1 MRNNGAMSSAT
12 RADSTS
18 PQKGRRRGTFWLG
31 IVLVLGALSVLGYAA
46 WEQWGTNLGSWQAHK
61 RIVQEVEKQWSGEV
75 SGTGDTPVT
84 VGEDVVA
91 LIRIPRFGDDYIIP
105 VLEGTGD
112 KVLGE
117 GLGHFDDTAAPGQEG
132 NFAVA
137 GHRVTHGEPFR
148 NMPKL
153 EKGDQIIVE
162 TREATYTYGLINGGD
177 SLEVTSQAGWV
188 LDPLPKNPDGGFEP
202 EQVPGSK
209 LLTLI
214 ACAEVFHTDNRLIAF
229 GELVETTPRG

>member
-1 MRNNGAMSSAT
+1 MRNNGDMPTTTEPGTARPRS
-12 RADSTS
+12 
-18 PQKGRRRGTFWLG
+18 GRRGTFWLG
-31 IVLVLGALSVLGYAA
+31 IVLVLGALGVLGYAA

-61 RIVQEVEKQWSGEV
+61 RIVQEVEKQWSGEG
-75 SGTGDTPVT
+75 SAAGENPVAI
-84 VGEDVVA
+84 GEDVVA

-105 VLEGTGD
+105 VLEGTTD

-117 GLGHFDDTAAPGQEG
+117 GIGHFDDTAAPGQEG

-153 EKGDQIIVE
+153 EKGDPIIVE
-162 TREATYTYGLINGGD
+162 TREATYTYSLLNGGD

-188 LDPLPKNPDGGFEP
+188 LDPLPKNPDGGMEP
-202 EQVPGSK
+202 AQVPGSK

-214 ACAEVFHTDNRLIAF
+214 ACAEVFHTDDRLIAF
-229 GELVETTPRG
+229 GELVETTPRA

>member
-91 LIRIPRFGDDYIIP
+91 LIRIPRFGLSWVIRLSALRPD
-105 VLEGTGD
+105 VLALQSPS
-112 KVLGE
+112 VI
-117 GLGHFDDTAAPGQEG
+117 AGQG
-132 NFAVA
+132 PIA
-137 GHRVTHGEPFR
+137 GGRRRPR
-148 NMPKL
+148 C
-153 EKGDQIIVE
+153 
-162 TREATYTYGLINGGD
+162 
-177 SLEVTSQAGWV
+177 SQA
-188 LDPLPKNPDGGFEP
+188 
-202 EQVPGSK
+202 
-209 LLTLI
+209 
-214 ACAEVFHTDNRLIAF
+214 
-229 GELVETTPRG
+229 